1 MVFAGTKR
9 KMEELKAN
17 GSKITF
23 IFHCS
28 GFSIKTYFR
37 DSERNFLSFFTII
50 LYSSSSSSNIGKHQ
64 GKMTPTRWPSAWGV
78 FSYKSRQN
86 FQSLYETNPSNMKY
100 IEIPRQQTA

>member
-37 DSERNFLSFFTII
+37 DSERNFLSFFFLPLSFLLLLQT
-50 LYSSSSSSNIGKHQ
+50 SANIKGK
-64 GKMTPTRWPSAWGV
+64 
-78 FSYKSRQN
+78 
-86 FQSLYETNPSNMKY
+86 
-100 IEIPRQQTA
+100 

>member
-28 GFSIKTYFR
+28 GFSIETYFR
-37 DSERNFLSFFTII
+37 DSERIFLSFFF
-50 LYSSSSSSNIGKHQ
+50 LNHYPFFFFFKHRQ
-64 GKMTPTRWPSAWGV
+64 TSRENDTNKMA
-78 FSYKSRQN
+78 FSLGSVSYQKSLRN

-100 IEIPRQQTA
+100 PDRPR

>member
-28 GFSIKTYFR
+28 GFSIETYFR
-37 DSERNFLSFFTII
+37 DSERNFLSFFFTII
-50 LYSSSSSSNIGKHQ
+50 LSSSSSNIGKHQ

-78 FSYKSRQN
+78 FLTK
-86 FQSLYETNPSNMKY
+86 SLYETSRVSTKL
-100 IEIPRQQTA
+100 IPPT